1 MHWFP
6 NTLTLILFANSL
18 ITPHCEGQLNWVPGN
33 ATSPQKPGSS
43 ARAANRKYGQ
53 RGINEFR
60 GCSVIHST
68 DLAAASIPKSTHRQV
83 ILSSSTNYQ
92 DGHSFYDVVYKY
104 VCNQIPNRVGGEPNE
119 KHIWS
124 ILKSSFLL
132 EFLTYVFD
140 VSPNILRRLLKL
152 VPILMNTQGPQGGP
166 PNIKPC
172 GIIRDS
178 FRMEV
183 QNPSIRSN
191 NGLQEKNKSLMICD
205 GILAKQG
212 WDSLGFIWLIPYQPQ
227 ILIAR
232 QWNYGDVVY
241 AKIIYQVWVN

>member
-1 MHWFP
+1 MNAHNRWFSNWILQDSCMMMHWFS

-92 DGHSFYDVVYKY
+92 DGHSFYAMLCANMFAIKYPIELVV
-104 VCNQIPNRVGGEPNE
+104 NQMKNIFENQQKGGFSWFVELYTGTVAQHPQSSCSKKNRAN
-119 KHIWS
+119 
-124 ILKSSFLL
+124 
-132 EFLTYVFD
+132 
-140 VSPNILRRLLKL
+140 RA
-152 VPILMNTQGPQGGP
+152 
-166 PNIKPC
+166 
-172 GIIRDS
+172 
-178 FRMEV
+178 
-183 QNPSIRSN
+183 
-191 NGLQEKNKSLMICD
+191 
-205 GILAKQG
+205 LA
-212 WDSLGFIWLIPYQPQ
+212 
-227 ILIAR
+227 
-232 QWNYGDVVY
+232 
-241 AKIIYQVWVN
+241 

>member
-1 MHWFP
+1 MNAHNRWFSNWILQDSCMMMHWFP

-92 DGHSFYDVVYKY
+92 DGHSFYAMLCANMFAIKYPIELVV
-104 VCNQIPNRVGGEPNE
+104 NQMKNIFDQF
-119 KHIWS
+119 WS
-124 ILKSSFLL
+124 QVSYWNFLHM
-132 EFLTYVFD
+132 FLTCLQIFSVDFSNWYPYWWIPKVH
-140 VSPNILRRLLKL
+140 RA
-152 VPILMNTQGPQGGP
+152 VPPTLSHAG
-166 PNIKPC
+166 
-172 GIIRDS
+172 
-178 FRMEV
+178 
-183 QNPSIRSN
+183 
-191 NGLQEKNKSLMICD
+191 
-205 GILAKQG
+205 
-212 WDSLGFIWLIPYQPQ
+212 
-227 ILIAR
+227 
-232 QWNYGDVVY
+232 
-241 AKIIYQVWVN
+241 